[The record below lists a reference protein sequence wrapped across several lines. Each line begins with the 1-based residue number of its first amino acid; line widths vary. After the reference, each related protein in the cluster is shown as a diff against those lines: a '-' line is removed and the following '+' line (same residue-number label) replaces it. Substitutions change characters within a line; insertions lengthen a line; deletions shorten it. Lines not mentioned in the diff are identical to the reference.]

1 MSKPFLKRI
10 SYISLIVVVF
20 LGLFL
25 INVNEARAISAR
37 SIALDMV
44 KIVFQA
50 LLSIAQLF
58 TGLCGQLFTAIL
70 DFGFQN
76 MEVVKA
82 GWQISRDTVNMF
94 FILALVVIAFATILR
109 IETYGIKTLLPKFI
123 IIALLINFSFL
134 ICGIII
140 DATQIATKFF
150 QSGIKNDDIGQ
161 ALIDATRVTVA
172 LKQEPMTIS
181 AAAGELNKD
190 IRLILSMSFTLIVI
204 GIVGIMLLIGSILL
218 FVRIGA
224 LWILMILA
232 PFAWF
237 LGVFPKFKGMNDKWW
252 DNFLKYAFFAP
263 IYVFFLYLIIRLSQE
278 TIELKVLSQTPDAL
292 KALTLGSML
301 GGNIQLLFAYVFIV
315 ILSLA
320 APVVAMSMGIHGASA
335 VTGFA
340 KGAFKGT
347 AKMTG
352 KWAGTRAG
360 ARARQMFKPEKMTRF
375 LAEHHKI
382 PGFKALGRAA
392 GTWAA
397 KGTNRIHE
405 ESKKIPD
412 LPENEL
418 ANLVKVTTDPYKKM
432 GLIEKLSQVATKP
445 ENLELVQDN
454 LAKHKAMGGNTV
466 RDVIANNLTF
476 ARTNEERNTAAGFRV
491 ATGKTTLSKSEAEDV
506 DSVEAIR
513 TAMGTEEFVKAAR
526 KMPDAIQ
533 AAIFASLRDS
543 ANDSSTPLSG
553 IALEQRTV
561 AADITGRIAEA
572 FMDATGAINPAPLK
586 EYVHRMEPI
595 EFGRITGNINISNV
609 AQSVDESTARAA
621 RRHLSK
627 AMADTM
633 GHNFTPDVQK
643 KLRDETTWASN
654 IP

>member
-10 SYISLIVVVF
+10 SYISLIIVVF

-25 INVNEARAISAR
+25 INVNEARALSAR

-50 LLSIAQLF
+50 LLSVAQFF
-58 TGLCGQLFTAIL
+58 TGLFGNLFTLIL
-70 DFGFQN
+70 DFGFQKT
-76 MEVVKA
+76 EVVKA

-150 QSGIKNDDIGQ
+150 QAGIENDDIGQ
-161 ALIDATRVTVA
+161 ALIDATQVTKA
-172 LKQEPMTIS
+172 LKQDPSTMT
-181 AAAGELNKD
+181 AAKVAGQLNSD
-190 IRLILSMSFTLIVI
+190 IRLILAMAFTLVTI

-263 IYVFFLYLIIRLSQE
+263 IYVFFLYLVIRFSQE
-278 TIELKVLSQTPDAL
+278 AVKLEVITRTTPDAL
-292 KALTLGSML
+292 KAMTLGSML
-301 GGNIQLLFAYVFIV
+301 GSNFHLLFAYVFIV

-352 KWAGTRAG
+352 RWAGTRTG
-360 ARARQMFKPEKMTRF
+360 ARARQMFKPEKMTSF
-375 LAEHHKI
+375 LA
-382 PGFKALGRAA
+382 
-392 GTWAA
+392 
-397 KGTNRIHE
+397 
-405 ESKKIPD
+405 
-412 LPENEL
+412 
-418 ANLVKVTTDPYKKM
+418 
-432 GLIEKLSQVATKP
+432 
-445 ENLELVQDN
+445 
-454 LAKHKAMGGNTV
+454 
-466 RDVIANNLTF
+466 
-476 ARTNEERNTAAGFRV
+476 
-491 ATGKTTLSKSEAEDV
+491 
-506 DSVEAIR
+506 
-513 TAMGTEEFVKAAR
+513 
-526 KMPDAIQ
+526 
-533 AAIFASLRDS
+533 
-543 ANDSSTPLSG
+543 
-553 IALEQRTV
+553 
-561 AADITGRIAEA
+561 
-572 FMDATGAINPAPLK
+572 
-586 EYVHRMEPI
+586 
-595 EFGRITGNINISNV
+595 
-609 AQSVDESTARAA
+609 
-621 RRHLSK
+621 
-627 AMADTM
+627 
-633 GHNFTPDVQK
+633 
-643 KLRDETTWASN
+643 
-654 IP
+654 